1 MNMRKEGETKTG
13 GKNGDGEVVL
23 LFLGWEACYQP
34 SCLHWPLL
42 AIEGQTVST
51 SLPPFNCRV
60 VPDSYM
66 EPTWWTACP
75 PHIHNNPSVC
85 SFCFSCSRE
94 IFILGFCFSRFTFIC
109 IVSCVFFP
117 LIIYIFCCCGW
128 KIVFDVSGY
137 QLLAV
142 LFGWNV
148 GRIWFVGGGWV
159 CFGFH
164 VPVGRVLWMPQWE
177 CCAVAWG

>member
-1 MNMRKEGETKTG
+1 MERLFFCFLAGRRVTSHHVYTG
-13 GKNGDGEVVL
+13 HYWQSKARQFQPLCHPLIAGLFQTATWNQHDEQRVHHTSITIQVSALFVSLALVKYLSLDFVFPDSHSFA
-23 LFLGWEACYQP
+23 LFL
-34 SCLHWPLL
+34 
-42 AIEGQTVST
+42 
-51 SLPPFNCRV
+51 
-60 VPDSYM
+60 
-66 EPTWWTACP
+66 
-75 PHIHNNPSVC
+75 
-85 SFCFSCSRE
+85 
-94 IFILGFCFSRFTFIC
+94 
-109 IVSCVFFP
+109 VFFSP